1 MLDFMRQRARSIWIK
16 ALFLVIALVFVFFG
30 IGSFGEDAQVQII
43 VTVDDEPITLQEFQ
57 RAYRNVE
64 ANYREVYKERFT
76 PELAQQMNLRQ
87 QTLDQLVDTKLLAK
101 EARRI
106 GFRASDEDVR
116 QEIAAS
122 PTFHSYGS
130 FSPDRYRRLLRYLR
144 MTPQEFEEQQR
155 NRLVIQRFQ
164 KFIDGSIRAT
174 DYEVEELFRFE
185 QEQVNLA
192 FLKIASADLV
202 DTVTAT
208 EQQVREFYTNNTESF
223 RIPERVRLHYV
234 SYTPEDF
241 AAEASISEDEVLD
254 FYNTH
259 KNERFT
265 EEKQVQARHILFSL
279 ADGVSDERKADT
291 RSTAQGILERARGGE
306 DFAALAEEYSQD
318 TGTASNG
325 GDLGFFG
332 RGRMVKPFE
341 EAAFDME
348 VGQVSD
354 LVETT
359 FGFHII
365 KVEAIQPERIKPLEE
380 VTDTVTEELLERK
393 SRTIAEQR
401 AREDRKNIAEGMT
414 LSQFAESVGLEAKE
428 TPLVNQ
434 NETIPGLGPR
444 PQLVETALGQ
454 SPGQISDPVQVENT
468 WFLVSLTER
477 APSRIP
483 EFTAVQE
490 EAEEQ
495 YRSEQAERLA
505 QEKADKLLT
514 KLKETKDL
522 ASLAKAEALTVE
534 ETGAFARRGGYIP
547 KIGVVPDLKT
557 EAFRLTP
564 EAPVASRS
572 YTWGGN
578 TFIAVLQEYTPA
590 DSEQLEAQRDDLRQ
604 SLLQRKKTA
613 AHQELTKYLKERA
626 NIEYNQR
633 NLLNA
638 L

>member
-1 MLDFMRQRARSIWIK
+1 MLDFMRQRARSVWTK
-16 ALFLVIALVFVFFG
+16 ALFLIIALVFVFFG
-30 IGSFGEDAQVQII
+30 IGSFGDDAQVQII

-64 ANYREVYKERFT
+64 ANYREIYKERFT

-122 PTFHSYGS
+122 PTFHSFGS

-155 NRLVIQRFQ
+155 NQLVIERFQ

-174 DYEVEELFRFE
+174 DYEVEALFRFE
-185 QEQVNLA
+185 QEKMNLA

-202 DTVTAT
+202 DMVTIT

-234 SYTPEDF
+234 SYAPEDF
-241 AAEASISEDEVLD
+241 EAEASVSEDEVLD
-254 FYNTH
+254 FYNAH
-259 KNERFT
+259 KGDRFT

-291 RSTAQGILERARGGE
+291 RSTAQRILERAREGE
-306 DFAALAEEYSQD
+306 DFAVLAEEYSQD

-325 GDLGFFG
+325 GDLGLFG

-380 VTDTVTEELLERK
+380 VADTVTEELLERR
-393 SRTIAEQR
+393 SRSIAEQR
-401 AREDRKNIAEGMT
+401 AREDRKNIADGTT
-414 LSQFAESVGLEAKE
+414 LLQFAESVGLEAKE

-434 NETIPGLGPR
+434 NETIPGLGRR
-444 PQLVETALGQ
+444 PKLVETAFGQ
-454 SPGQISDPVQVENT
+454 SPEQISDPVQVDDT
-468 WFLVSLTER
+468 WFLVSLAER
-477 APSRIP
+477 VPSRIP

-490 EAEEQ
+490 EVEEQ

-522 ASLAKAEALTVE
+522 SSLAKAEALTVE

-547 KIGVVPDLKT
+547 KIGVVPDLKA

-564 EAPVASRS
+564 KAPVAPQS

-578 TFIAVLQEYTPA
+578 TFVAVLKEYIPA
-590 DSEQLEAQRDDLRQ
+590 DPEQLEEQRDDLRQ

-613 AHQELTKYLKERA
+613 AYQELTKYLKERA
-626 NIEYNQR
+626 KIEYNQR
-633 NLLNA
+633 NLLSA

>member
-1 MLDFMRQRARSIWIK
+1 MLDFMRQRARSVWTK
-16 ALFLVIALVFVFFG
+16 ALFLIIALVFVFFG
-30 IGSFGEDAQVQII
+30 VGSFGDDAQVQII

-64 ANYREVYKERFT
+64 ANYREIYKERFT

-116 QEIAAS
+116 QEIATS

-155 NRLVIQRFQ
+155 NRLVIERFQ

-185 QEQVNLA
+185 QEKVNLA
-192 FLKIASADLV
+192 FLKISSADLV
-202 DTVTAT
+202 DTVTIT

-223 RIPERVRLHYV
+223 RVPERVRLHYV
-234 SYTPEDF
+234 SYAPEDF
-241 AAEASISEDEVLD
+241 ESDASVSEDEVLD

-259 KNERFT
+259 KDDRFT
-265 EEKQVQARHILFSL
+265 EEKQVQVRHILFSL
-279 ADGVSDERKADT
+279 ADGVSDERKAAT
-291 RSTAQGILERARGGE
+291 RSTAHRILERARKGE

-341 EAAFDME
+341 EAAFGME

-380 VTDTVTEELLERK
+380 VADTVTEELLERK
-393 SRTIAEQR
+393 SRAIAEQR
-401 AREDRKNIAEGMT
+401 AREDRKNIAGGTT
-414 LSQFAESVGLEAKE
+414 LLQFAESVGLEAKE

-434 NETIPGLGPR
+434 NETIPGLGRR
-444 PQLVETALGQ
+444 PKLVETAFGQ
-454 SPGQISDPVQVENT
+454 SPGQISDPVQVDNT

-477 APSRIP
+477 VPSRIP
-483 EFTAVQE
+483 AFTAVQE
-490 EAEEQ
+490 EVEER

-564 EAPVASRS
+564 EAPVASKS

-578 TFIAVLQEYTPA
+578 TFVVVLKEYIPA
-590 DSEQLEAQRDDLRQ
+590 DPEQLEEQRDDLRQ

-633 NLLNA
+633 NLSSA

>member
-155 NRLVIQRFQ
+155 NQLVIERFQ

-185 QEQVNLA
+185 QEKLNLA

-202 DTVTAT
+202 DTVTIT

-234 SYTPEDF
+234 SYVPEDF
-241 AAEASISEDEVLD
+241 EAEDSVSEDEVLD

-259 KNERFT
+259 KDDRFT

-279 ADGVSDERKADT
+279 DDGISDERKADT
-291 RSTAQGILERARGGE
+291 RSAAQEILERARKGE
-306 DFAALAEEYSQD
+306 DFTTLAEEYSQD
-318 TGTASNG
+318 TGTASSG

-341 EAAFDME
+341 EAAFGME

-380 VTDTVTEELLERK
+380 VADTVTEELLERK
-393 SRTIAEQR
+393 SRAIAEQR
-401 AREDRKNIAEGMT
+401 AREDREKITDGTT
-414 LSQFAESVGLEAKE
+414 LLQFAESVGLEAKE

-434 NETIPGLGPR
+434 NETIPGLGRR
-444 PQLVETALGQ
+444 PKLVETALGQ
-454 SPGQISDPVQVENT
+454 SPGQISDPVQVDDT
-468 WFLVSLTER
+468 WFLVSLSER

-564 EAPVASRS
+564 EAPVASQS

-578 TFIAVLQEYTPA
+578 TFVAVLKEYIPA
-590 DSEQLEAQRDDLRQ
+590 DPEQLEEQRDDLRQ

-613 AHQELTKYLKERA
+613 AYQELTRYLKERA
-626 NIEYNQR
+626 KIEYNQR
-633 NLLNA
+633 NLSSA